1 MKFSNTDEGAY
12 GIDKVK
18 EMSSSLSFNVPRF
31 MAVATSLKLK
41 LASFFLSFPSS
52 PWHAGILFG
61 AASSGLSQ
69 AVITVANAFVDWYSY
84 GAPVTYLL
92 GATHLCCRRIFSTRR
107 RGKFG
112 LYVITWLICSYQNP
126 SPAWGKVGIM

>member
-18 EMSSSLSFNVPRF
+18 EMSSSLSFNVPGLWLWHIVKAKTGIF
-31 MAVATSLKLK
+31 LPVISIVA
-41 LASFFLSFPSS
+41 LA
-52 PWHAGILFG
+52 AGILFG

-84 GAPVTYLL
+84 GAPVLIFL
-92 GATHLCCRRIFSTRR
+92 VLALVLSRIFSTRR

-112 LYVITWLICSYQNP
+112 LYVITWLICS
-126 SPAWGKVGIM
+126 